1 MRAEYRAAIVGA
13 GPAGSCA
20 ANALLLA
27 GADGIVLVDRE
38 TFPRDKCCGDGL
50 GGGVIEVLDRLDL
63 AEVLDGHDRL
73 KTVRINFHDRA
84 RVVIDTD
91 AVDRPSPLGYVIR
104 RREFD
109 DRLAKKALSRGAAD
123 LTGWG
128 LDAAEWTGAHWRL
141 DLERAATGERRTITA
156 DVLVGADGARSRVRR
171 VLSQPFNGDRHTAIA
186 VRAYVDAHREP
197 RGYQQFDFID
207 GMPFPGYAWIFSD
220 GHGRANVGLGVAVDA
235 YKADGA
241 RFEDLLS
248 RYCAHLG
255 GQVLSTPVEIETA
268 ILPLGSQRPALSF
281 VDRPAALVGDAGSMI
296 NPALGEGIFYAM
308 YGGLLLGERLAPALS
323 GRGDVRT
330 ALAAF
335 EREFT
340 RQMASGYRDA
350 RLLTRV
356 VSHKAVLGY
365 LIRRYADDP
374 DFCYD
379 LNEMIMGIMPPRRSP
394 TIPRLLARTLLPRLF
409 QRKPRPARR
418 SAGGRQ

>member
-1 MRAEYRAAIVGA
+1 MAAHYRAAIVGA

-20 ANALLLA
+20 AHSLLLG

-50 GGGVIEVLDRLDL
+50 GGGVIEVLDRLGL
-63 AEVLDGHDRL
+63 SEVLDGHDRL
-73 KTVRINFHDRA
+73 KRIRIDFHDRA
-84 RVVIDTD
+84 RVAIDTD
-91 AVDRPSPLGYVIR
+91 DVDRPSPLGYFIR

-109 DRLAKKALSRGAAD
+109 DRLAKKAFSRGAAD

-128 LDAAEWTGAHWRL
+128 LENAEWTGTHWRL
-141 DLERAATGERRTITA
+141 DLEQTATGARRQITS

-171 VLSQPFNGDRHTAIA
+171 VLAQPFNGDRHTAIA
-186 VRAYVDAHREP
+186 VRAYVDVRQEP

-220 GHGRANVGLGVAVDA
+220 GHGKANVGLGVAVNA

-255 GQVLSTPVEIETA
+255 EQVRSAPSEIETA
-268 ILPLGSQRPALSF
+268 ILPLGSQRPPLSF
-281 VDRPAALVGDAGSMI
+281 ADRPAALVGDAGSMI

-308 YGGLLLGERLAPALS
+308 YAGHLLGNHLAPALS
-323 GRGDVRT
+323 GRGDVRVV
-330 ALAAF
+330 LAAY

-340 RQMASGYRDA
+340 RQMASAYRNA
-350 RLLTRV
+350 RLLIRV
-356 VSHKAVLGY
+356 VSNKAVLGY
-365 LIRRYADDP
+365 LIRRYSDNP

-379 LNEMIMGIMPPRRSP
+379 LNEMVMGIMPPRRSP
-394 TIPRLLARTLLPRLF
+394 TIPQLLARTLMPRLF
-409 QRKPRPARR
+409 YRR
-418 SAGGRQ
+418 SQASQKPAGGQR